1 MSNLRLKVR
10 NFQNKIIALPV
21 SFLVNSRS
29 PGNETDKT
37 YLCSLPKIWTKNF
50 KKLCLKFWQFENP
63 PHHRRSLLY
72 LYSCWELWHP
82 FLERIS
88 CFHSQFAASC
98 GRVWGWFV
106 PKLFTF
112 QGLHFLFSGSLSWSI
127 YIWAICP
134 WNKFDGKAHCEP
146 VLEHI
151 SSFHSQ
157 CVACC
162 SETSTFYIHLG
173 MCVCCA
179 FLLLMCLGRE

>member
-72 LYSCWELWHP
+72 LYSCWELWQP
-82 FLERIS
+82 FLEWIS

-112 QGLHFLFSGSLSWSI
+112 QGLHFCFLGHLVGQYYLSNLPVKQ
-127 YIWAICP
+127 IWWKSAVWPC
-134 WNKFDGKAHCEP
+134 
-146 VLEHI
+146 
-151 SSFHSQ
+151 
-157 CVACC
+157 
-162 SETSTFYIHLG
+162 T
-173 MCVCCA
+173 
-179 FLLLMCLGRE
+179 